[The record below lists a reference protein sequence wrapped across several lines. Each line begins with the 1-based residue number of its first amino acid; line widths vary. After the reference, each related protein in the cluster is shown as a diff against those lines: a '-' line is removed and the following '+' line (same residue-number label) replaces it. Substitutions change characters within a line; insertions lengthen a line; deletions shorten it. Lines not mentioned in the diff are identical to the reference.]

1 MKRALLLV
9 FIILV
14 CAAGYLYAWGLLPL
28 VPAARNNII
37 AEVRSAGLPLII
49 ITYAIIV
56 ALALLLYLNEIIAA
70 FRGRYRE
77 SVAPIVEETHRASL
91 ELSNRFEGTEKAI
104 EFFAGA
110 IQQYAHHLESHTSA
124 IRGLSEASQ
133 ALRDSAVEQ
142 NQILHRMSYAV
153 SKVKPEEE
161 VSGVEKVVT
170 DLEKRTQLV
179 LQVKDELESN
189 KPAAPPPPLEEAPPG
204 KAALEEA
211 KPEQVALKVT
221 PPEPGLRPP
230 PGCLG
235 NPRATYS
242 SLHSSPGR
250 S

>member
-9 FIILV
+9 FIILF
-14 CAAGYLYAWGLLPL
+14 CAAGYLYAWGLLPF
-28 VPAARNNII
+28 VPALQTDIVEEI
-37 AEVRSAGLPLII
+37 RSAGLPLII
-49 ITYAIIV
+49 ITYAVIV
-56 ALALLLYLNEIIAA
+56 LLALLLYLNEILAA
-70 FRGRYRE
+70 FKGRYRE
-77 SVAPIVEETHRASL
+77 SVAPIVEETHRASQ
-91 ELSNRFEGTEKAI
+91 ELSTRFEGTEKAI

-133 ALRDSAVEQ
+133 SLRDSAVEQ
-142 NQILHRMSYAV
+142 NQILHRMSHTFD
-153 SKVKPEEE
+153 KVKPEEE

-179 LQVKDELESN
+179 LQVRDELEMK
-189 KPAAPPPPLEEAPPG
+189 KPAAPPLEAPPETITP
-204 KAALEEA
+204 KPV
-211 KPEQVALKVT
+211 KPEQLKVT
-221 PPEPGLRPP
+221 PPAPELRPP

-242 SLHSSPGR
+242 RLHSPGR